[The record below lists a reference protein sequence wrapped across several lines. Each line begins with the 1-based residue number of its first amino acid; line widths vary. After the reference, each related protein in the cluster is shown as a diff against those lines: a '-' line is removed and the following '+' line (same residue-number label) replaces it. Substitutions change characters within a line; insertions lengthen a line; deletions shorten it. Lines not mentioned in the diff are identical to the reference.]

1 MMREPERGCEP
12 NLRCRAGERFLGFA
26 RNDNRGL
33 NCVTPIAMK
42 KTYKSEIAGAMHE
55 MMSDFHEIGIV
66 PKSTMREFD
75 ELCLT
80 PIEKLAPDEIK
91 AVREGACA
99 SQTVFARYLGVTP
112 DLVSQWERGERKPSG
127 PALKLLNL
135 VKNKGLDCIA

>member
-1 MMREPERGCEP
+1 
-12 NLRCRAGERFLGFA
+12 
-26 RNDNRGL
+26 
-33 NCVTPIAMK
+33 MK

-55 MMSDFHEIGIV
+55 MMTDFHEIGLV
-66 PKSTMREFD
+66 SKSTMREFD

-112 DLVSQWERGERKPSG
+112 GLVSQWERGERKPSG

>member
-1 MMREPERGCEP
+1 
-12 NLRCRAGERFLGFA
+12 
-26 RNDNRGL
+26 
-33 NCVTPIAMK
+33 MK
-42 KTYKSEIAGAMHE
+42 KTYRSEICAAMHE

-66 PKSTMREFD
+66 SKSTIREFD

-112 DLVSQWERGERKPSG
+112 GLVSQWERGERKPSG

>member
-1 MMREPERGCEP
+1 M
-12 NLRCRAGERFLGFA
+12 
-26 RNDNRGL
+26 
-33 NCVTPIAMK
+33 

-66 PKSTMREFD
+66 SKSTMREFD

-80 PIEKLAPDEIK
+80 TIEKLAPDEIK
-91 AVREGACA
+91 AVREQTAV

-112 DLVSQWERGERKPSG
+112 GLVSQWERGERKPSG

>member
-1 MMREPERGCEP
+1 M
-12 NLRCRAGERFLGFA
+12 
-26 RNDNRGL
+26 
-33 NCVTPIAMK
+33 

-55 MMSDFHEIGIV
+55 MMTDFHEIGIV
-66 PKSTMREFD
+66 SKSTMREFD

-80 PIEKLAPDEIK
+80 PIEKLAPDQIK
-91 AVREGACA
+91 AVREQTAV

-112 DLVSQWERGERKPSG
+112 GLVSQWERGERKPSG